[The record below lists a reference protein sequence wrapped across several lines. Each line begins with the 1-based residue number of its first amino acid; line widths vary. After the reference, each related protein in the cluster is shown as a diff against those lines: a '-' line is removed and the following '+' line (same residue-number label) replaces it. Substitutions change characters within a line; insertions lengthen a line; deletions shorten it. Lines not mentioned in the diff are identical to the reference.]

1 MSNRLSTQQ
10 VILFL
15 GMTFILMAGVVTL
28 VVMDKD
34 VGVILA
40 IVGMVATPILAAA
53 GASVVQRVDTK
64 LENLKDATNGD
75 RTQLVELL
83 RETKNQL
90 AAVALHKEPNGDS
103 AEVLLHTPGTMEEGP
118 TNLETGFRTARLPE
132 PTTPPLV

>member
-1 MSNRLSTQQ
+1 MNKVSTQQ

-15 GMTFILMAGVVTL
+15 GITFILMAGVVTL
-28 VVMDKD
+28 IAMDKD

-40 IVGMVATPILAAA
+40 IIGMVVTPILVAA

-64 LENLKDATNGD
+64 LENLKEATNGD

-90 AAVALHKEPNGDS
+90 AELALKKEPNGGDQ
-103 AEVLLHTPGTMEEGP
+103 EVLLRASGAVDAGSHDLGPGNGTSY
-118 TNLETGFRTARLPE
+118 LPSGKASS
-132 PTTPPLV
+132 VVQ